1 YDRRALGL
9 ARFRSCTGAAFVAAL
24 VWIPAPASPAFAADP
39 ISDFASDFYSYL
51 PAAPDIKAPDFD
63 FIPFWTDDL
72 KKAKRA
78 YKNGDFEHA
87 IRIYR
92 LAATYNHP
100 AAQCALGDM
109 QLKGEGMRQ
118 NAEQGLR
125 WLMTAA
131 RKRYPPAETKLGDLY
146 WTGEVVQRDRTR
158 AIMWY
163 ILAQSTTRR
172 GDAPEIYGRLDKML
186 SQSTEAERLE
196 AEARATV
203 WADQFPAGEDAI
215 IGPE

>member
-1 YDRRALGL
+1 MD
-9 ARFRSCTGAAFVAAL
+9 
-24 VWIPAPASPAFAADP
+24 APS
-39 ISDFASDFYSYL
+39 IWCKL
-51 PAAPDIKAPDFD
+51 
-63 FIPFWTDDL
+63 
-72 KKAKRA
+72 R
-78 YKNGDFEHA
+78 
-87 IRIYR
+87 
-92 LAATYNHP
+92 
-100 AAQCALGDM
+100 AQCALGDM

-131 RKRYPPAETKLGDLY
+131 RKRYPPAEAKLGDLY

-163 ILAQSTTRR
+163 ILAQSTTRP
-172 GDAPEIYGRLDKML
+172 GDAPEINGRLDKML

-215 IGPE
+215 TGPE